1 MVAPPVSVIVPTRDR
16 PGYLDVALASVAPQ
30 TAEAGGELLVVDDG
44 AGAEGATRAVAARHG
59 ARYLR
64 LDGPSGLNAARNAAA
79 AATTAPLLAYL
90 DDDIEADPG
99 WLAALLAAAD
109 AAPDA
114 GVFAGR
120 ITARL
125 EGSRLRCCG
134 REGPPITALDLG
146 DADGTT
152 PFAWGAN
159 LAIRRASLERAG
171 PFDERLRLYGDEEE
185 WQRRLQ
191 GRGGGPARYVAR
203 AHVVHRRAGTDARL
217 ARLARAAYVRGRA
230 ARHAD
235 AGRGLT
241 APAAQEAA
249 TIARCVWHTVRRRCG
264 NGIVMAAH
272 STGRLHEAL
281 APAPRT
287 DGPDFASGE
296 SGTVGGRRAA
306 LLSAADLALDL
317 RAAASPARRRL
328 ARVARRAPER
338 QAVLVLSITGSGASP
353 ALDAAVHELR
363 RSRHAV
369 DVAVARGYG
378 GRGKFE
384 NLNALLAGRPLHRY
398 DWLLVVDDDVALPR
412 GFLDR
417 FLFLADRFGFRLAQ
431 PAHRRR
437 SHAAWRVTRRQP
449 AVLARE
455 TRFVEIGPVTAFH
468 RDTFATL
475 LPFPALRMGWG
486 LDVHWA
492 AVAAEH
498 GWPIGVIDAVP
509 IAHVQRPP
517 AAGYSRADA
526 LAEAESFLAGRPYV
540 ARAEAGQTVAAHRTW
555 R

>member
-1 MVAPPVSVIVPTRDR
+1 VPPPVSVIVPTRDR

-30 TAEAGGELLVVDDG
+30 TAAAGGELLVVDDG
-44 AGAEGATRAVAARHG
+44 GSAEAAIRAVAARHR

-64 LDGPSGLNAARNAAA
+64 LARPAGLNAARNAAA

-90 DDDIEADPG
+90 DDDVEADPG
-99 WLAALLAAAD
+99 WLAALLAAAGAD
-109 AAPDA
+109 PAAR
-114 GVFAGR
+114 VFAGR

-125 EGSRLRCCG
+125 EGSHLRCCG

-146 DADGTT
+146 DADRET

-159 LAIRRASLERAG
+159 LAIRRSALDEAG
-171 PFDERLRLYGDEEE
+171 PFDESLRLYGDEEE

-191 GRGGGPARYVAR
+191 ARGGGPAHYAAGAR
-203 AHVVHRRAGTDARL
+203 VVHRRTAADARL
-217 ARLARAAYVRGRA
+217 ARLARGAYVRGRA
-230 ARHAD
+230 ARHFD
-235 AGRGLT
+235 AGRGAI
-241 APAAQEAA
+241 APAAQEARTVA
-249 TIARCVWHTVRRRCG
+249 GCLWHTLRRRCG
-264 NGIVMAAH
+264 NGLVMAAH
-272 STGRLHEAL
+272 SAGRLHEAL

-287 DGPDFASGE
+287 DGPDFAAGE
-296 SGTVGGRRAA
+296 SGVVGGRRAS

-317 RAAASPARRRL
+317 RAAASPAQRRL
-328 ARVARRAPER
+328 ARAAQAAPGR
-338 QAVLVLSITGSGASP
+338 WNVLVLSVTGPEGSP
-353 ALDAAVHELR
+353 ALDAAVAELR

-369 DVAVARGYG
+369 EVAVARGYG

-384 NLNALLAGRPLHRY
+384 NLNALLAGRQLAAI
-398 DWLLVVDDDVALPR
+398 DWLLVVDDDVVLPR

-417 FLFLADRFGFRLAQ
+417 FLFLAGRLGFRLAQ

-437 SHAAWRVTRRQP
+437 SHAAWRVTRRQG

-475 LPFPALRMGWG
+475 LPFPELRMGWG

-492 AVAAEH
+492 AVAEEH

-517 AAGYSRADA
+517 AAGYSRDEA
-526 LAEAESFLAGRPYV
+526 LAEAAEFLAGRPYV
-540 ARAEAGQTVAAHRTW
+540 PRAEAGRTVAAHRTW

>member
-1 MVAPPVSVIVPTRDR
+1 MPPPVSVIVPTRDR

-30 TAEAGGELLVVDDG
+30 TAAAGGELLVVDDG
-44 AGAEGATRAVAARHG
+44 GGAEAAIRAVAARHG
-59 ARYLR
+59 ARCLR
-64 LDGPSGLNAARNAAA
+64 LPRRSGLNAARNAAA
-79 AATTAPLLAYL
+79 AATAGELLAFL

-109 AAPDA
+109 ANPASL
-114 GVFAGR
+114 VFAGR

-146 DADGTT
+146 AADRDT

-159 LAIRRASLERAG
+159 LAVRRSALDLAG
-171 PFDERLRLYGDEEE
+171 PFDEHLRLYGDEEE

-191 GRGGGPARYVAR
+191 ARGGGPARYVAG
-203 AHVVHRRAGTDARL
+203 AHVVHRRTGADARL
-217 ARLARAAYVRGRA
+217 PRLARAAYVRGRA
-230 ARHAD
+230 ARHFD
-235 AGRGLT
+235 AGRGVI
-241 APAAQEAA
+241 APAAQEARHVA
-249 TIARCVWHTVRRRCG
+249 GCLWHTLRRGCG
-264 NGIVMAAH
+264 NGLVMAAH
-272 STGRLHEAL
+272 SAGRLHEAL

-287 DGPDFASGE
+287 EGPDFAAGE
-296 SGTVGGRRAA
+296 SGVVGGRRAA

-317 RAAASPARRRL
+317 RAAASPAARDL
-328 ARVARRAPER
+328 ARAA
-338 QAVLVLSITGSGASP
+338 QAAGDRWNVLVLSVTGADASP
-353 ALDAAVHELR
+353 TLDAAVAELR

-384 NLNALLAGRPLHRY
+384 NLNALLAGRSLDRC
-398 DWLLVVDDDVALPR
+398 DWLLVVDDDVVLPR

-417 FLFLADRFGFRLAQ
+417 FLFLAERFGFMLAQ

-455 TRFVEIGPVTAFH
+455 TRFVEIGPVTAF
-468 RDTFATL
+468 RRETFGTL
-475 LPFPALRMGWG
+475 LPFPELKMGWG

-492 AVAAEH
+492 AIAAEH

-526 LAEAESFLAGRPYV
+526 LAEAESFLAGRAYV
-540 ARAEAGQTVAAHRTW
+540 PRAEAGQTVAAHRTW